1 MHDLYAI
8 YLFRFNV
15 KLYVLAFEIHV
26 LTSLDE
32 LHQQQKIIT
41 ASLQKIMRR
50 LKQLSEEVELL
61 SIMKLPIS
69 EMNETDAVE
78 EALENKQMN
87 NMQVSYICTK
97 LINFDI
103 C

>member
-15 KLYVLAFEIHV
+15 KLYVLAFGIDV

-50 LKQLSEEVELL
+50 LKQSSEEVELP

-69 EMNETDAVE
+69 KMNETDAVK
-78 EALENKQMN
+78 EALENKQMK

-97 LINFDI
+97 LINFNI